1 MKPLMLTMQAFS
13 TYLEKTVIDFRPLN
27 EKGLYLI
34 TGDTGAGKTTIFDAI
49 CFALYGEASGSD
61 RGKDVFR
68 SQYAPYTTPTIVE
81 LTFQLDG
88 KEYQVS
94 RRMSYTK
101 TGKKRNN
108 NDDAVLIE
116 PDGRQTSKQ
125 KDVTNRITELLKVD
139 YNQFKQIV
147 MIAQGEFA
155 RLLTSP
161 SKEKEKI
168 FRQIFHTES
177 FRELEMNLHERANHY
192 RTLVETGKTKL
203 DTRVSG
209 LNIEGLVQYDD
220 ETTSKIEDLIKEKET
235 LYQEETKAKK
245 ERDAKIETLTHEYN
259 QKQAINETVERF
271 HNAQK
276 NKQDLLAQA
285 DHYKALEQTI
295 DQITLAKD
303 ISTYEKDVL
312 KAKKSYKQKQ
322 TERMLV
328 DEDQKRLDQNRQ
340 AFEED
345 YADHDTL
352 KEEISALQISL
363 SNGDRLKKVKADYD
377 QTVKDVHEKQ
387 MQFDRLSKSL
397 SKENTRH
404 EEALALYAHYEEEL
418 ETYSQKEF
426 ALRQIESELKDTI
439 LPRMERINELSIG
452 AGKYR
457 DAQEDYYHVHDQ
469 EVKATKAFTEISERA
484 DNERKRTHGEM
495 AGILAKDLKDGT
507 PCPVCGSIHHPK
519 LAVMSGHVLS
529 FKELEKLEKQ
539 VEVARQTM
547 MEASSEAT
555 QKQNVLYDAKSSL
568 SSLCKT
574 LQIKEDADFNDMD
587 AMKTLIAS
595 MMFEEEAKK
604 KEIIKKQ
611 EDLQAELAHLE
622 DLSAHQKEEKERLD
636 KQEDKLKELDHTL
649 NELHV
654 SISTIQ
660 YQVDKIVK
668 EHPYLDREIKQLEED
683 AITLNKKEQTLA
695 HLEQEKETLTKK
707 QEALTT
713 LKNEKD
719 SQLKEAKVSL
729 EKAEEA
735 FSQALQDHDLSLTAY
750 QEAINQVNALSQYRK
765 NVEHYHQEVAGASR
779 VVENL
784 AEQLGDQQEL
794 IDLTDLKETLGK
806 LKVEKN
812 QGDGEVSRLDYRL
825 KEVRKGLKDI
835 QTIAKAYEKD
845 QASYSRYYN
854 LDYVV
859 SGKTASKMSFERYV
873 LAAYFEMILRY
884 ANEELKQLSE
894 GRYELVRRHE
904 AKGNAGAG
912 LDLDILDYETGAM
925 RDVKSLSGGEKFKA
939 SLSLALGLSNMIQ
952 SMAGGIELNALF
964 IDEGFGT
971 LDHESIETAMD
982 VLISMKSENKVIG
995 IISHVDTLKDRVDAM
1010 ITVTR
1015 GRNGSHLKVTY

>member
-13 TYLEKTVIDFRPLN
+13 TYLDKTVIDFRPLN

-68 SQYAPYTTPTIVE
+68 SQYAPYSTPTIVE

-88 KEYQVS
+88 KDYQVS

-161 SKEKEKI
+161 SKEKETI

-177 FRELEMNLHERANHY
+177 FKLLEMNLHERAAHFK
-192 RTLVETGKTKL
+192 TLVDNEKTQL
-203 DTRVSG
+203 DTSVRD
-209 LNIEGLVQYDD
+209 LHIEGLKNYDD
-220 ETTSKIEDLIKEKET
+220 QVTEQIENLIKEKEA
-235 LYQEETKAKK
+235 LYKEETKAKK
-245 ERDAKIETLTHEYN
+245 ERDEKIDTLTNEYN
-259 QKQAINETVERF
+259 QKQAINETVQRF
-271 HNAQK
+271 HHAQK
-276 NKQDLLAQA
+276 NKEDLLAQA
-285 DHYKALEQTI
+285 DHYQELEQTI
-295 DQITLAKD
+295 DQISLAKD

-322 TERMLV
+322 TERTLV
-328 DEDQKRLDQNRQ
+328 DEDQKRLDQKKQ
-340 AFEED
+340 DFEQD
-345 YADHDTL
+345 YAHHDTL
-352 KEEISALQISL
+352 KEEISALQIKL

-387 MQFDRLSKSL
+387 TQFDRLSKSL
-397 SKENTRH
+397 SKDNTRH
-404 EEALALYAHYEEEL
+404 EEALALYAHHEEEL

-439 LPRMERINELSIG
+439 LPRMESINELSVG

-495 AGILAKDLKDGT
+495 AGILAKDLKEGT

-539 VEVARQTM
+539 VEAARQTM
-547 MEASSEAT
+547 MEVSREAT

-574 LQIKEDADFNDMD
+574 LQIKEADFNDMD

-595 MMFEEEAKK
+595 MMFEEESKK
-604 KEIIKKQ
+604 KEIIKKK

-636 KQEDKLKELDHTL
+636 KQEEKLKELDHTL

-683 AITLNKKEQTLA
+683 AITLNKKEQKLA
-695 HLEQEKETLTKK
+695 RLEQEKETLTKK
-707 QEALTT
+707 QESLTT

-719 SQLKEAKVSL
+719 SQLQEAKVSL
-729 EKAEEA
+729 EKAEDA
-735 FSQALQDHDLSLTAY
+735 FSKALQDHDLSLTAY
-750 QEAINQVNALSQYRK
+750 QEAIDQVNALSQYRK

-784 AEQLGDQQEL
+784 AEQLGDQHEL
-794 IDLTDLKETLGK
+794 IDLSALKETLGE

-812 QGDGEVSRLDYRL
+812 QRDDALSHLHYRL
-825 KEVRKGLKDI
+825 KEVRKGLKEI
-835 QTIAKAYEKD
+835 QTIAVAYKKD
-845 QASYSRYYN
+845 MKEQVTYHN
-854 LDYVV
+854 LDFVI
-859 SGKTASKMSFERYV
+859 SGKTTSKMSFERYV

-894 GRYELVRRHE
+894 GRYEFVRRRE

-995 IISHVDTLKDRVDAM
+995 IISHVDTLKDRIDAM